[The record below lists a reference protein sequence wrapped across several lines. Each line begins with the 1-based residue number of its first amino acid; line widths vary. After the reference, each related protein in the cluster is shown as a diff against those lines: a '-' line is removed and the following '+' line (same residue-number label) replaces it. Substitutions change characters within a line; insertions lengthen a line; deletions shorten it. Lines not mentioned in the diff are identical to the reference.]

1 MSLRRSREGIWSGIG
16 CTESFEITF
25 TGGLFFTGFEG
36 KKDAVGMVLADI
48 SETATKRLVP
58 DCILL
63 TVFTLGFFY
72 HDYFC

>member
-1 MSLRRSREGIWSGIG
+1 MNLRKSMTGRGSGIG
-16 CTESFEITF
+16 CTESFEIAF

-36 KKDAVGMVLADI
+36 KKEAVGMVLADI
-48 SETATKRLVP
+48 GETATKRLVP

-63 TVFTLGFFY
+63 TVFTPGFFS